1 MIVWRIAPVD
11 PTARRGRP
19 FHPLYVPA
27 PSGRHRL
34 DNTDL
39 YSVLY
44 ASGEPAGAVAEAFA
58 SFSRWG
64 DFLLEHPRGARRV
77 LIAIDVPDE
86 LTLLD
91 LDDARALV
99 RRRLRPSEV
108 VTRDRATTQAWARR
122 IWEEAQWAGV
132 RWWSYHDPR
141 WTTLG
146 LWATRGVSVAALE
159 QLSATHGA
167 VVEASEVMLR
177 TWS

>member
-1 MIVWRIAPVD
+1 
-11 PTARRGRP
+11 
-19 FHPLYVPA
+19 
-27 PSGRHRL
+27 
-34 DNTDL
+34 
-39 YSVLY
+39 VLY

-108 VTRDRATTQAWARR
+108 VTRDRPTTQAWARR

-132 RWWSYHDPR
+132 RWVVVPR
-141 WTTLG
+141 PALDHARALG
-146 LWATRGVSVAALE
+146 HEGRERRCPRAAVGDAQCRGRSLRGDAAHLVV
-159 QLSATHGA
+159 TPA
-167 VVEASEVMLR
+167 VVR
-177 TWS
+177 

>member
-11 PTARRGRP
+11 PRARRGRP

-64 DFLLEHPRGARRV
+64 DFLLDHPRGARRT
-77 LIAIDVPDE
+77 LIAIDVPDD
-86 LTLLD
+86 LTVLD
-91 LDDARALV
+91 LDDGRALV
-99 RRRLRPSEV
+99 RRRLRPSQV
-108 VTRDRATTQAWARR
+108 VTKDRGVTQAWARKV
-122 IWEEAQWAGV
+122 WDEGEWAGV

-141 WTTLG
+141 WSTLG
-146 LWATRGVSVAALE
+146 LWTMTGVSVAALE
-159 QLSATHGA
+159 QLSATHDA